1 MVNDESRAG
10 GLAYVINRYHPSPP
24 TATSCHT
31 CNHKV
36 MSHRSYFHLYAR
48 VGHYRSE
55 VTAERNELLIA
66 KNHPTS
72 SIDFISIGNFSTAR
86 EGLNTLN
93 RFFLVFASQ
102 WPVYFF
108 LHTSYDHTSTRLD
121 STLWNLEWPSTTMT
135 TRARP
140 VPSSSV
146 VIPPWP
152 RNPISHMLPS
162 RITMTRAGYL
172 GCTP

>member
-1 MVNDESRAG
+1 
-10 GLAYVINRYHPSPP
+10 
-24 TATSCHT
+24 
-31 CNHKV
+31 

-93 RFFLVFASQ
+93 RFFWCLLPSRQ
-102 WPVYFF
+102 W
-108 LHTSYDHTSTRLD
+108 TSSSIHLMIIRRLDSTRLD
-121 STLWNLEWPSTTMT
+121 STRLDSLEPRMALDDHDDTGTACTLIFGRYPSM
-135 TRARP
+135 AP
-140 VPSSSV
+140 EP
-146 VIPPWP
+146 
-152 RNPISHMLPS
+152 
-162 RITMTRAGYL
+162 Y
-172 GCTP
+172 